1 MQKNTECIPNR
12 DVVSVAILQHL
23 DGLRG
28 IDTHCHHLPD
38 DQFQNMGLK
47 FLYDHSYC
55 SWMDT
60 YPDDAQE
67 VQEFLLRNCSN
78 SYFYWLRCAISDL
91 YNLPVNAAH
100 LKELDRA
107 IEKAYEDPNHHLRI
121 LEEHC
126 RYDRILLDNYTHPG
140 QVETIASS
148 GVVIPGPLRK
158 VGF

>member
-1 MQKNTECIPNR
+1 MQKKTECIPNR
-12 DVVSVAILQHL
+12 NVVSAAILQHL

-60 YPDDAQE
+60 YPDDEQA

-140 QVETIASS
+140 QVETIAFS